1 MRRLHC
7 GIDCGTTNVKVVLI
21 DDEGRSVATRAVPT
35 PRAADPDGVS
45 TDALALVGTLEE
57 MILDAWRTAGGGA
70 PLRSI
75 AVAGVGEDGTGVL
88 DDMTPTGLAIAW
100 FDRRASAEAAEL
112 RALAG
117 DEARAG
123 IAVAADRTA
132 AKWLWTRRH
141 RPGDLARAHT
151 WIALTDFPAAWWT
164 GNAFM
169 SGTLAARTACFDV
182 YSRRWLPDLLA
193 AAGAPPLPPLADA
206 GDVVGTVNRGRILSE
221 GAAADDTLVVAGG
234 HDHPVAALAI
244 RSVDGDARV
253 DSLGTANLVYGE
265 ADGPVPPR
273 LDPWLAFSVPPRSQA
288 GVACLGVYEFS
299 AALAPDAASRERL
312 IAMLA
317 ASRLPGRPCSEA
329 NGPAAGQR
337 RELEHACFV
346 ARRMLEAIDEAGAA
360 PGEIYA
366 TGGWAR
372 SRALLELRASIYG
385 RPVHAIEEPE
395 LAAVGAACL
404 GVRATTGRFPDLC
417 LTRHV
422 RRVDPAPDWAGIFAD
437 AYPDVKGRLDLERE
451 RADEPE

>member
-21 DDEGRSVATRAVPT
+21 DDEGRSVAMRAVPT
-35 PRAADPDGVS
+35 PRAVDPEGVS
-45 TDALALVGTLEE
+45 TDGLALVMTLED
-57 MILDAWRTAGGGA
+57 MILDAWRAAGGGA
-70 PLRSI
+70 PLHSV
-75 AVAGVGEDGTGVL
+75 AVAGVGEDGVGVL
-88 DDMTPTGLAIAW
+88 GDMTPTGLAIAW

-117 DEARAG
+117 NEARAG

-141 RPGDLARAHT
+141 RPDDFERAQA

-182 YSRRWLPDLLA
+182 YSRHWLPDLLA

-206 GDVVGTVNRGRILSE
+206 GDVVGTMNRGRLLSE

-234 HDHPVAALAI
+234 HDHPIAALAI
-244 RSVDGDARV
+244 RSVAGNARV

-265 ADGPVPPR
+265 APAPLPPR
-273 LDPWLAFSVPPRSQA
+273 LDSWLAFSVPPRSRT

-299 AALAPDAASRERL
+299 AALAPDAASREQL
-312 IAMLA
+312 TVMLA
-317 ASRLPGRPCSEA
+317 ANRLPGRPLSNA
-329 NGPAAGQR
+329 NGPAAEQR
-337 RELEHACFV
+337 RQIEHACFV
-346 ARRMLEAIDEAGAA
+346 ARRMVEAIDDAGAA
-360 PGEIYA
+360 PGEIYT

-372 SRALLELRASIYG
+372 SRALLELRASVYG
-385 RPVHAIEEPE
+385 RPVHAIEEHE
-395 LAAVGAACL
+395 LTAVGAACL
-404 GVRATTGRFPDLC
+404 GVRATTGRFPDLR
-417 LTRHV
+417 LTRDV
-422 RRVDPAPDWAGIFAD
+422 RQVDPAPDWAGIFAD
-437 AYPDVKGRLDLERE
+437 VYPNMKGRLDLERD
-451 RADEPE
+451 RAGEPG